1 MLQRDGYDT
10 LQGVARERLDD
21 KNDLCSLVEPQQSD
35 TVSKFLLNHFPL
47 LFKVRYDHST
57 GGTNPSSANVPLRQ
71 TKGTGTDVIFTS
83 SRRLSNWVSALATV
97 LAFGLLF
104 GAIEALYGQ
113 LDHRKK
119 LGTLA
124 GFVLAFAFCISCF
137 TDAKRTDVFA
147 ATAAYAAV
155 LVVYVGNNNNN
166 IQ

>member
-1 MLQRDGYDT
+1 MT
-10 LQGVARERLDD
+10 I
-21 KNDLCSLVEPQQSD
+21 
-35 TVSKFLLNHFPL
+35 PL
-47 LFKVRYDHST
+47 EEIAPLFV
-57 GGTNPSSANVPLRQ
+57 NIPLRQ

-83 SRRLSNWVSALATV
+83 SRRLSNWVSGLAAI

-113 LDHRKK
+113 LDHRQK

-137 TDAKRTDVFA
+137 TDAKRADVFA

-166 IQ
+166 NNN